1 MIVPNLQS
9 TLLMLDSSGNFSKVV
24 MTVSPLGPRADILE
38 KAAAQAGKII
48 PNVHQLGDDMPVHIY
63 SGQTLSLAAQIPVLR
78 IRTYFKATGTGE
90 NLCMTPW
97 FSSEDAIEFLCD
109 WQPPPDCKLYF
120 LTNELTCYLI
130 AVYTDPAT
138 GTKTLRRLPMPNL
151 HTDAHICMG
160 NFYDSIGVDKLRT
173 YMASTR
179 FLKEALTHF
188 STSMW
193 NMDLGGEGHRTIVA
207 NFMRFGM
214 QGKNLPP
221 LQSWH
226 QYAPIVS
233 AQAFN
238 WLVQLP

>member
-1 MIVPNLQS
+1 
-9 TLLMLDSSGNFSKVV
+9 MLDPAGNFSKV
-24 MTVSPLGPRADILE
+24 TLNVSPLGPRADILE
-38 KAAAQAGKII
+38 KAAAQVGKVL
-48 PNVHQLGDDMPVHIY
+48 PFVHSLGDDMPMHIY
-63 SGQTLSLAAQIPVLR
+63 CGQTMSFAVQIPVLR

-90 NLCMTPW
+90 SLCMTPW

-109 WQPPPDCKLYF
+109 WSPPPDCKLF
-120 LTNELTCYLI
+120 FVTSELTCYLI
-130 AVYTDPAT
+130 AMYTDPAT
-138 GTKTLRRLPMPNL
+138 GARSLRRLPMPNL

-160 NFYDSIGVDKLRT
+160 NFYDSVGVEKLRG

-179 FLKEALTHF
+179 FIKEALTHF

-193 NMDLGGEGHRTIVA
+193 NMDLGGEGHRLIVA

-226 QYAPIVS
+226 QHSPIVS
-233 AQAFN
+233 AQVFN